1 MNGQRSPSPRSV
13 ADAIANYLVA
23 LEGELRSIVTS
34 CHPAMDPLYGMMR
47 YHMGWTDAH
56 FRPTARETGKRLR
69 PLLCLLVCEACG
81 APWQR
86 ALPAAAALELLHNFS
101 LIHDDV
107 EDESLERRG
116 RRTVWAN
123 WGIAQAINTGDAMY
137 SMSFLA
143 LQRLLSSGD
152 SGSTVSQAY
161 ALLARTALV
170 LCQGQYLDL
179 DFEKRLRVD
188 LPQYTDMIERKT
200 ATLIACATETG
211 ALLGGASGQRRE
223 CFRVY
228 GLELGLAFQ
237 VVDDILGI
245 WGDPQVTGKPARDD
259 LQRRKKTLPV
269 VWALKQEDGDPNGL
283 GDILADPSP
292 LDGAALDRAL
302 EILDSLGA
310 RGFARAT
317 AEEHR
322 ARALS
327 ALSDT
332 HIEHPAIGLLHHL
345 ATVATDRER

>member
-1 MNGQRSPSPRSV
+1 MNRDPSRSPRAI
-13 ADAIANYLVA
+13 ADAMADYLVA
-23 LEGELRSIVTS
+23 LEGELRSIVRS
-34 CHPAMDPLYGMMR
+34 SRPAVDPLCGMMR
-47 YHMGWTDAH
+47 YHLGWTDAN

-69 PLLCLLVCEACG
+69 PLLCLLVCEVCG

-86 ALPAAAALELLHNFS
+86 ALPAAAAVELLHNFS

-152 SGSTVSQAY
+152 SGDTVCQAY

-170 LCQGQYLDL
+170 LCEGQYLDL
-179 DFEKRLRVD
+179 DFENRLQVD
-188 LPQYTDMIERKT
+188 LTQYTEMIERKT
-200 ATLIACATETG
+200 GALIACATETG
-211 ALLGGASGQRRE
+211 ALLGGADEQMRE

-245 WGDPQVTGKPARDD
+245 WGDPQITGKPAGDD
-259 LQRRKKTLPV
+259 LLRRKKTLPV
-269 VWALKQEDGDPNGL
+269 VWALKQENGHPKGL
-283 GDILADPSP
+283 GDILADPAP
-292 LDGAALDRAL
+292 LDGAALGRAL
-302 EILDSLGA
+302 EILHSLGA
-310 RGFARAT
+310 RGYARAT

-322 ARALS
+322 QRALS
-327 ALSDT
+327 ALADT
-332 HIEHPAIGLLHHL
+332 HIEHPAMGLLRYL